1 MKRFT
6 ILRSTIHKLL
16 TNPHYNKESINYE
29 GLKLRFSL
37 LLLLPIMLSAT
48 TLETI
53 IENALSAHSSLQTI
67 QERLNAE
74 DHQIAKTRNFSNPE
88 ISFAITDIQFD
99 DPTDRAREPM
109 QTTSINLKQK
119 FPSFGKRDAE
129 TAYIK
134 AQKRFIASTLE
145 DAKVKLVEK
154 IKLTAYSIWEVD
166 EELKIIGEYMKVTQ
180 QNVEL
185 NTAYSSTKSNS
196 HMGIMS
202 AELTL
207 SQLKI
212 KTSRYRSMRKAL
224 YAKLSY
230 LGAQPIESVEV
241 DLQVY
246 EPKMIDLY
254 LSQLANN
261 RGYMTKNSEVSVARS
276 NVQVQDLSGN
286 VDPFMQV
293 GYFYRQ
299 EFNDYINVSFGMALP
314 IYGSESENSESARK
328 VVLSK
333 ASASQDYMERLRGEV
348 SGLYAELEDAY
359 AIHRIINDESMPQI
373 EHMFELTSASV
384 KSGQDLFIYIDLLK
398 QKLALDEQL
407 IKATVRFNKTEASLD
422 AMMGEM

>member
-1 MKRFT
+1 MRF
-6 ILRSTIHKLL
+6 IFLL
-16 TNPHYNKESINYE
+16 
-29 GLKLRFSL
+29 F
-37 LLLLPIMLSAT
+37 LPFYLSAVS
-48 TLETI
+48 LEAVI
-53 IENALSAHSSLQTI
+53 KNALTSHNSLQTI
-67 QERLNAE
+67 QERINAE

-88 ISFAITDIQFD
+88 ISFAINDIQFD
-99 DPTDRAREPM
+99 DVIDRAREPM

-119 FPSFGKRDAE
+119 FPSFGKRDAA
-129 TAYIK
+129 TAYTK

-145 DAKVKLVEK
+145 EAKVKLVEK

-166 EELKIIGEYMKVTQ
+166 EELKIIGEYIKVTQ
-180 QNVEL
+180 QNIEL

-212 KTSRYRSMRKAL
+212 KTSRYKSMRKTL

-230 LGAQPIESVEV
+230 LGAQPIDSVEV
-241 DLQVY
+241 DLHIY
-246 EPKMIDLY
+246 EPKVIDLY
-254 LSQLANN
+254 LAQLANN
-261 RGYMTKNSEVSVARS
+261 RGYMSKNSEVSVARS
-276 NVQVQDLSGN
+276 NVEVQDLSGS

-333 ASASQDYMERLRGEV
+333 ASASQDYLQRLRGEV

-359 AIHRIINDESMPQI
+359 AIHRIISDESMPQI

-384 KSGQDLFIYIDLLK
+384 KNGQDLFIYIDLLK

-407 IKATVRFNKTEASLD
+407 IKATVRFNMTEASLD